1 MACSSGMPTTKAR
14 ARSKTN
20 SPASGFIKDWM
31 NMSKQITLMAWAAV
45 RFDPPPSLWTLRRM
59 AREGRIEPAPVKVG
73 KSYFVPEDALPVDP
87 NRKPSL
93 LARIKK
99 GH

>member
-1 MACSSGMPTTKAR
+1 
-14 ARSKTN
+14 
-20 SPASGFIKDWM
+20 
-31 NMSKQITLMAWAAV
+31 
-45 RFDPPPSLWTLRRM
+45 M

>member
-1 MACSSGMPTTKAR
+1 MDEK
-14 ARSKTN
+14 K
-20 SPASGFIKDWM
+20 
-31 NMSKQITLMAWAAV
+31 MSKQITLLAWAAV

-73 KSYFVPEDALPVDP
+73 KSYFVPEDAQPVDP
-87 NRKPSL
+87 SRKPSL
-93 LARIKK
+93 LTRIRK